1 MPKIVFWSPI
11 ATSMGQTHASI
22 AISTL
27 MAIEEDFS
35 NILLHG
41 HWQAKKIESS
51 YTEYN
56 SLKAQNVFNSS
67 SIGITAL
74 ARLVESNKLTPES
87 IRNYAKPV
95 LKQRLDVMYGTNVSS
110 REQFDQLTNSLNTVI
125 KKSAETYDL
134 VWVDLPKSDE
144 KSYITSALESADYII
159 CTINQEEVSLVET
172 IDKYLNN
179 DIIKNKPKM
188 LLMCNYEPK
197 SKYNIQNIR
206 RKYGIK
212 ENILCVPHNYIFTD
226 ACNDG
231 TVIDFFYKN
240 IGADKT
246 DYNGYFIHEIRNII
260 KLILEHVKI

>member
-1 MPKIVFWSPI
+1 MPKVVFWSPL
-11 ATSMGQTHASI
+11 ATSVGQTHASI
-22 AISTL
+22 AVSTL

-51 YTEYN
+51 FTQYS

-95 LKQRLDVMYGTNVSS
+95 LKQRLDVMYGTNVAS
-110 REQFDQLTNSLNTVI
+110 REQFNQLTNTLSMVI
-125 KKSAETYDL
+125 QKANETYDL
-134 VWVDLPKSDE
+134 VWVDLPKGTE
-144 KSYITSALESADYII
+144 KAYITKALEEADYII
-159 CTINQEEVSLVET
+159 CTINQEEVFLEEAMEA
-172 IDKYLNN
+172 YLSNE
-179 DIIKNKPKM
+179 IIKKKPKM
-188 LLMCNYEPK
+188 LLMCDYEAK

-212 ENILCVPHNYIFTD
+212 EVIHAIPHNFVFTD

-231 TVIDFFYKN
+231 AVIDFFYKN
-240 IGADKT
+240 LAADKN
-246 DYNGYFIHEIRNII
+246 DYNGFFIQEVR
-260 KLILEHVKI
+260 KLMKTVLEHVKI

>member
-1 MPKIVFWSPI
+1 MPKIVFWNPI
-11 ATSMGQTHASI
+11 ATSTGQTHASI
-22 AISTL
+22 AVSTL

-41 HWQAKKIESS
+41 HWQIKKIESS
-51 YTEYN
+51 FTDYN

-95 LKQRLDVMYGTNVSS
+95 LKQRLDIMYGTNVSS
-110 REQFDQLTNSLNTVI
+110 RDQFNQLTHSLSMVI

-134 VWVDLPKSDE
+134 VWIDLPKGTE
-144 KSYITSALESADYII
+144 KEYIVEALENADYVIV
-159 CTINQEEVSLVET
+159 TLNQEGVFLEEA
-172 IDKYLNN
+172 IQKYLDN
-179 DIIKNKPKM
+179 DIIKKKPKM

-197 SKYNIQNIR
+197 SKYNIKNIQ

-212 ENILCVPHNYIFTD
+212 ETILSVPHNYVFTD

-240 IGADKT
+240 LNADKN
-246 DYNGYFIHEIRNII
+246 DYNGYFISEIRNITKTVLDNI
-260 KLILEHVKI
+260 KI

>member
-1 MPKIVFWSPI
+1 MPKIVFWSPV
-11 ATSMGQTHASI
+11 ATSIGQTHASI
-22 AISTL
+22 AVSTL

-51 YTEYN
+51 FTDYN

-110 REQFDQLTNSLNTVI
+110 REQFSQLTNSLDTVI

-134 VWVDLPKSDE
+134 VWVDLPKGIE
-144 KSYITSALESADYII
+144 KTYITDALENADYII
-159 CTINQEEVSLVET
+159 CTINQEEVFLEEA
-172 IDKYLNN
+172 IQKYLEN

-188 LLMCNYEPK
+188 LLMCNYESK

-212 ENILCVPHNYIFTD
+212 ETIHCIPHNFVFTD

-231 TVIDFFYKN
+231 SVVDFFYKN
-240 IGADKT
+240 LGADKN
-246 DYNGYFIHEIRNII
+246 DYNGYFIHEIRNIT
-260 KLILEHVKI
+260 KTVLDHVKI

>member
-1 MPKIVFWSPI
+1 MPKIVFWSPVV
-11 ATSMGQTHASI
+11 TSMGQTHASI

-35 NILLHG
+35 NLLLHA

-51 YTEYN
+51 FTDYV

-74 ARLVESNKLTPES
+74 ARLVESNKLSPES

-110 REQFDQLTNSLNTVI
+110 REQFNQLTNSLGAVI

-134 VWVDLPKSDE
+134 VWIDSPKGVE
-144 KSYITSALESADYII
+144 KEYITEVLKSADYII
-159 CTINQEEVSLVET
+159 CTMSQEEVFLDEAME
-172 IDKYLNN
+172 KYFQN
-179 DIIKNKPKM
+179 DIIKDKPKM
-188 LLMCNYEPK
+188 LLMCDYEPK

-212 ENILCVPHNYIFTD
+212 EQIHCIPHNYVFTD

-231 TVIDFFYKN
+231 AVIDFFYKN
-240 IGADKT
+240 LGADKN
-246 DYNGYFIHEIRNII
+246 DYNGYFITEIRNVT
-260 KLILEHVKI
+260 KTVLDHVKI

>member
-1 MPKIVFWSPI
+1 MPKVVFWSPL
-11 ATSMGQTHASI
+11 ATSVGQTHASI
-22 AISTL
+22 AVSTL

-51 YTEYN
+51 FTQYP

-95 LKQRLDVMYGTNVSS
+95 LKQRLDVMYGTNVAS
-110 REQFDQLTNSLNTVI
+110 REQFNQLTNTLSMVVQKAN
-125 KKSAETYDL
+125 ETYDL
-134 VWVDLPKSDE
+134 VWVDLPKGTE
-144 KSYITSALESADYII
+144 KSYITKVLEEADYII
-159 CTINQEEVSLVET
+159 CTINQEAVFLEEAMEE
-172 IDKYLNN
+172 YLSNE
-179 DIIKNKPKM
+179 IIKKKPKM
-188 LLMCNYEPK
+188 LLMCDYEAK

-212 ENILCVPHNYIFTD
+212 EAIHAIPHNYVFTD

-231 TVIDFFYKN
+231 SVIDFFYKN
-240 IGADKT
+240 IAADKN
-246 DYNGYFIHEIRNII
+246 DYNGFFIQEVR
-260 KLILEHVKI
+260 KLMKTVLEHIRI

>member
-1 MPKIVFWSPI
+1 MPKIVFWSPV
-11 ATSMGQTHASI
+11 ANSTGQTHASI
-22 AISTL
+22 ATSTL
-27 MAIEEDFS
+27 TAIEEDFS
-35 NILLHG
+35 NLLLHG

-51 YTEYN
+51 FASYE

-95 LKQRLDVMYGTNVSS
+95 LKQRLDIMYGTNVAS
-110 REQFDQLTNSLNTVI
+110 REQFNHLTNSLNMVI
-125 KKSAETYDL
+125 KKSSEAYDI
-134 VWVDLPKSDE
+134 VWVDLPKSTDR
-144 KSYITSALESADYII
+144 KYITDALESADYVI
-159 CTINQEEVSLVET
+159 CTINQEEVFLEEA
-172 IDKYLNN
+172 IEKYLEY
-179 DIIKNKPKM
+179 DVIKNKPKM
-188 LLMCNYEPK
+188 LLICDYEPK

-212 ENILCVPHNYIFTD
+212 ENIYCIPHNYVFAD

-240 IGADKT
+240 LGADRN
-246 DYNGYFIHEIRNII
+246 DYNGYFINETRNII
-260 KLILEHVKI
+260 KKVLEHVKI

>member
-1 MPKIVFWSPI
+1 MPKIVFWSPV
-11 ATSMGQTHASI
+11 ATSIGQTHASV

-35 NILLHG
+35 NILLHA

-51 YTEYN
+51 FTDYD

-74 ARLVESNKLTPES
+74 SRLVESNKLTPES

-110 REQFDQLTNSLNTVI
+110 REQFSQLTNSFSMVI
-125 KKSAETYDL
+125 GKANETYDL
-134 VWVDLPKSDE
+134 VWIDSPKGVE
-144 KSYITSALESADYII
+144 KPYITETLESADFVV
-159 CTINQEEVSLVET
+159 CTINQEGVFLEEA
-172 IDKYLNN
+172 IKKYLEN

-188 LLMCNYEPK
+188 LLMCDYEPK

-206 RKYGIK
+206 RKYSIK
-212 ENILCVPHNYIFTD
+212 EPVRCVPHNYVFTD

-231 TVIDFFYKN
+231 LVVDFFYKN
-240 IGADKT
+240 LSADKN
-246 DYNGYFIHEIRNII
+246 DYNGYFIHEVRNIT
-260 KLILEHVKI
+260 KTILDHVKI

>member
-1 MPKIVFWSPI
+1 MPKIVFWSPS
-11 ATSMGQTHASI
+11 ATSIGQTHASI
-22 AISTL
+22 AASTL

-35 NILLHG
+35 NLLLHG

-51 YTEYN
+51 FTDYS
-56 SLKAQNVFNSS
+56 SLKGQNVFNSS

-95 LKQRLDVMYGTNVSS
+95 LKQRLDVMYGTNVAS
-110 REQFDQLTNSLNTVI
+110 REQFNQLTNSLGMVI
-125 KKSAETYDL
+125 KKSAETYDM
-134 VWVDLPKSDE
+134 VWVDLPKGTE
-144 KSYITSALESADYII
+144 KTYITDALESADYVI
-159 CTINQEEVSLVET
+159 CTINQENVFLEDAIE
-172 IDKYLNN
+172 KYLNN

-212 ENILCVPHNYIFTD
+212 EPILSVPHNYLFTD

-240 IGADKT
+240 LAADKN
-246 DYNGYFIHEIRNII
+246 DYNGYFIHEIRNVV
-260 KLILEHVKI
+260 KTVLDHVKP

>member
-1 MPKIVFWSPI
+1 MPKIVFWSPVASSI
-11 ATSMGQTHASI
+11 GQTHASV
-22 AISTL
+22 AVSTL

-41 HWQAKKIESS
+41 HWLAKKIESS
-51 YTEYN
+51 FTDYD

-95 LKQRLDVMYGTNVSS
+95 LKQRLDIMYGTNVAS
-110 REQFDQLTNSLNTVI
+110 REQFSQLTNSLNMVI
-125 KKSAETYDL
+125 QKANETYDL
-134 VWVDLPKSDE
+134 VWIDSPKSVE
-144 KSYITSALESADYII
+144 KEYIKEVLESADYVI
-159 CTINQEEVSLVET
+159 CTINQEGVFLDEAIE
-172 IDKYLNN
+172 KYLAN

-188 LLMCNYEPK
+188 LLMCNYEPR
-197 SKYNIQNIR
+197 SKYNIPNIR

-212 ENILCVPHNYIFTD
+212 EPIHAIPHNYVFTD

-231 TVIDFFYKN
+231 TVVDFFYKN
-240 IGADKT
+240 LGADKN
-246 DYNGYFIHEIRNII
+246 DYNGYFIQEVRSVT
-260 KLILEHVKI
+260 KTVLDHVKI

>member
-1 MPKIVFWSPI
+1 MPKVVFWSPI
-11 ATSMGQTHASI
+11 ATSIGQTHASI
-22 AISTL
+22 AVSTL

-51 YTEYN
+51 FTDYS

-67 SIGITAL
+67 SMGITAL

-95 LKQRLDVMYGTNVSS
+95 LKQRLDVMYGTNVAS
-110 REQFDQLTNSLNTVI
+110 REQFSQLTNSLSMVI
-125 KKSAETYDL
+125 QKANETYDL
-134 VWVDLPKSDE
+134 VWIDMPKGTE
-144 KSYITSALESADYII
+144 KKYITDALESADYII
-159 CTINQEEVSLVET
+159 CTINQEEVFLDEA
-172 IDKYLNN
+172 IEKYLEN
-179 DIIKNKPKM
+179 DIIKKKPKM
-188 LLMCNYEPK
+188 LLMCNYESK

-212 ENILCVPHNYIFTD
+212 EPIHAIPHNYVFTD

-231 TVIDFFYKN
+231 SVVDFFYKN
-240 IGADKT
+240 ISADKN
-246 DYNGYFIHEIRNII
+246 DYNGYFIHEIRNIT
-260 KLILEHVKI
+260 KAVLDHVKI

>member
-1 MPKIVFWSPI
+1 MPKIVFWSPKANSI
-11 ATSMGQTHASI
+11 GQTLASV

-27 MAIEEDFS
+27 MAIEEDYS

-41 HWQAKKIESS
+41 HWQARKIESAFTD
-51 YTEYN
+51 YD
-56 SLKAQNVFNSS
+56 SLKKLNVFNSS

-95 LKQRLDVMYGTNVSS
+95 LKQRLDILYGTNVAS
-110 REQFDQLTNSLNTVI
+110 REQFSNLTKSLSMVI
-125 KKSAETYDL
+125 QVATETYDL
-134 VWVDLPKSDE
+134 VWVDLPKGTE
-144 KSYITSALESADYII
+144 KEYICKTLESADYII
-159 CTINQEEVSLVET
+159 CTINQEEVFLDEAMNL
-172 IDKYLNN
+172 YLEN

-212 ENILCVPHNYIFTD
+212 ENIMAIPHNYVYTD

-240 IGADKT
+240 LGADKN
-246 DYNGYFIHEIRNII
+246 DYNGYFIDETRKVIKEIKEKVRI
-260 KLILEHVKI
+260 